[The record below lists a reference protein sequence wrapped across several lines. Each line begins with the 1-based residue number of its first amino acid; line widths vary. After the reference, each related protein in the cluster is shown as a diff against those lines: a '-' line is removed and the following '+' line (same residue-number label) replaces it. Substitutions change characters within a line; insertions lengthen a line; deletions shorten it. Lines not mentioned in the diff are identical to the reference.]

1 MKMENKCLIQNR
13 GNTKISPLQG
23 FVFIHGRLCYNN
35 ARKFHPFRVLFLFM
49 AGCATIPSGLKSD
62 CDER

>member
-1 MKMENKCLIQNR
+1 MKIENKCLMQNR

-23 FVFIHGRLCYNN
+23 FVFIYGRLCYNN
-35 ARKFHPFRVLFLFM
+35 A
-49 AGCATIPSGLKSD
+49 IPSGLKSD